1 MSVWRSRVFQAGS
14 KAHAKYISKQEDG
27 GEIQGACIAQLPQQ
41 RRHISYH
48 WPEGKRE
55 RGMRCMFQGSSCCM
69 DEEIGFKKMIVH
81 SRIGRTSTSTVFAH
95 TPKKLCEPMCVQKKQ
110 LLFLQKHN
118 FLQYFRVRLQC
129 GWCGCDIALVTRK
142 KTPLFLKTPIAHLSH
157 TIL

>member
-1 MSVWRSRVFQAGS
+1 MPS
-14 KAHAKYISKQEDG
+14 ISKQEDG

-41 RRHISYH
+41 RRHISYL

-69 DEEIGFKKMIVH
+69 DEEIGFKKQQYTAEQEERRH
-81 SRIGRTSTSTVFAH
+81 QLCLRTRLKSCVS
-95 TPKKLCEPMCVQKKQ
+95 LCVCVQKKQ

-129 GWCGCDIALVTRK
+129 GWCGCDIALVTRQIH
-142 KTPLFLKTPIAHLSH
+142 FLKNTDCPFVTHNSLICQKFADEK
-157 TIL
+157 T